1 MIQNMAGGVFRGDD
15 GGERDNDFTKFRYFI
30 FSYVGSMYLHNN
42 PKKFDDDE
50 RFFLEIQIGNLP
62 LLRSDGILHF

>member
-1 MIQNMAGGVFRGDD
+1 MISRNFGIL
-15 GGERDNDFTKFRYFI
+15 Y
-30 FSYVGSMYLHNN
+30 FSYVGMYLHNN
-42 PKKFDDDE
+42 PKKFDDE